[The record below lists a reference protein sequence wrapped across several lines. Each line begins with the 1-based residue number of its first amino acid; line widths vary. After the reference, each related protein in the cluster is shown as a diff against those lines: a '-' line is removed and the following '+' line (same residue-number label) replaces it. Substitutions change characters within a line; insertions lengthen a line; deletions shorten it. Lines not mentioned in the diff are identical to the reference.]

1 MAVRDAADL
10 RQEAPAWPVGG
21 LLRRVRVRLTAS
33 VLDARLAAGE
43 FPWSDT
49 DLACRSS
56 QLVSVRARRGIAQ
69 GLERLWTDP
78 PRRPGLSAAIPHD
91 LRAVRLARP
100 ALEQLVG
107 VLRSREWV
115 HPRGVALTRLF
126 LTDPCSALYLPAYPE
141 ELYEIARA
149 ALFALGPRA
158 VPRRSEEG
166 HRVRP
171 PHASASR
178 GHRSAI
184 ADESAAGCPVSRSR
198 RTWSRLDRAG
208 RSRGDF

>member
-1 MAVRDAADL
+1 
-10 RQEAPAWPVGG
+10 
-21 LLRRVRVRLTAS
+21 VRLTAS
-33 VLDARLAAGE
+33 LLDARLAVGE
-43 FPWSDT
+43 SPWSDT
-49 DLACRSS
+49 DLACRSA

-69 GLERLWTDP
+69 GVERLWSDP
-78 PRRPGLSAAIPHD
+78 PRTPALSAAMPHD
-91 LRAVRLARP
+91 VRAVRLARP

-158 VPRRSEEG
+158 VPRPSEQG
-166 HRVRP
+166 HRDLP
-171 PHASASR
+171 PHVSATR
-178 GHRSAI
+178 RHRSAI
-184 ADESAAGCPVSRSR
+184 ADERAAHCPVSRSR